1 MSPQI
6 FVITDSCDIPEK
18 LNRLPAR
25 CGLPIRIVTSAERYL
40 AGPGAGEAICV
51 VIDLPGHE
59 GLKALETLRHC
70 GVLAPAIL
78 VADPDAGLP
87 PQVLSDCGA
96 LDVLERPAD
105 KRALLGWIQ
114 CVCAA
119 NLAIAKARAEL
130 RSAA

>member
-1 MSPQI
+1 MSLQILVISDTGDVPQKL
-6 FVITDSCDIPEK
+6 DS
-18 LNRLPAR
+18 LPAR
-25 CGLPIRIVTSAERYL
+25 CGLPIKTVASAQCYL
-40 AGPGAGEAICV
+40 EGPSAGEAICF
-51 VIDLPGHE
+51 VIDLPGQE
-59 GLKALETLRHC
+59 GLQALEALRHR

-78 VADPDAGLP
+78 VADANAGLP
-87 PQVLSDCGA
+87 PEALSDCGA

-105 KRALLGWIQ
+105 KRAMLGWIQ

>member
-1 MSPQI
+1 MSHQI
-6 FVITDSCDIPEK
+6 FVITDSSDVPEK
-18 LNRLPAR
+18 LNPRPAR
-25 CGLPIRIVTSAERYL
+25 NGLPTRIVASAEDYL
-40 AGPGAGEAICV
+40 EGPGAGRAICF
-51 VIDLPGHE
+51 VIDLPGWE
-59 GLKALETLRHC
+59 GLQALETLRHH

-78 VADPDAGLP
+78 VADADAGLP
-87 PQVLSDCGA
+87 PEALSDCGA

-119 NLAIAKARAEL
+119 HLAIARARAEL